1 MWAEGVGPW
10 RRDRGEASAGQV
22 WSCEGSPWPSAP
34 GLGTGARVEGGP
46 NQVGRGDEGHREW
59 GLKRTLIVMKNV
71 NKMIFK
77 MRFPQ
82 KNVFY

>member
-1 MWAEGVGPW
+1 MEG
-10 RRDRGEASAGQV
+10 A
-22 WSCEGSPWPSAP
+22 
-34 GLGTGARVEGGP
+34 P

-59 GLKRTLIVMKNV
+59 GLKRTLIMMKNV
-71 NKMIFK
+71 NKMILK